1 MIFRVNKLIYQRVNS
16 SGKHQPKRTMTCKSA
31 GSEVLDQLEAE
42 GKLLKGSW
50 RLGLMLLSGGLEWDH
65 QGISY
70 VKKTGISLPIMGKSL
85 YSTNQNGDFSRG
97 SNGITM

>member
-1 MIFRVNKLIYQRVNS
+1 
-16 SGKHQPKRTMTCKSA
+16 MTCKSA

-42 GKLLKGSW
+42 GKLRKGSW